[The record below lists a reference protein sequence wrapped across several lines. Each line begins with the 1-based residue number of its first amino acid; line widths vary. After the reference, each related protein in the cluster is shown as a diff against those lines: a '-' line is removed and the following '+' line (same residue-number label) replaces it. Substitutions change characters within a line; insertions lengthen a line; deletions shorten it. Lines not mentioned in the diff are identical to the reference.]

1 MDDFREPCNEH
12 FAAFCGVVETFGEHF
27 IGADEVTEEVGFTDV
42 DTQKKGWMMGGFRCR
57 FHGLVQM
64 PERVLKTSHGGR
76 VTVSSKQI
84 RMI

>member
-1 MDDFREPCNEH
+1 
-12 FAAFCGVVETFGEHF
+12 
-27 IGADEVTEEVGFTDV
+27 VTEEVGFADI
-42 DTQKKGWMMGGFRCR
+42 DTQKKGWMIGGLRFS